1 MAKTLLSRKQN
12 REKRVEGKNG
22 GKVRKRGKDRYGFGS
37 RTCTNFIYLN
47 MRGAFNE
54 RVSIIVYLRVWVV
67 PCVLAHCDGATYG

>member
-1 MAKTLLSRKQN
+1 MAKTLLSCKQN
-12 REKRVEGKNG
+12 REKRVEGKMA
-22 GKVRKRGKDRYGFGS
+22 GKYGWGKDRYGFGS

-47 MRGAFNE
+47 MRRAFNE